1 MRKSALY
8 LLFFLIINVGFA
20 KKIETRMLIVIPYE
34 QVEVKPLFPG
44 GMNEFMRF
52 VMKNFHIS
60 EEEEMPTGT
69 IQVSMV
75 IDKMGNVTNVQII
88 KDLGNAGNEIK
99 RVLSK
104 CPKWQPGRMKGENV
118 DVEYV
123 FPITIQ

>member
-1 MRKSALY
+1 MEKKVLY
-8 LLFFLIINVGFA
+8 LLFFLLINVSFA
-20 KKIETRMLIVIPYE
+20 KKINTEGLIIIPYE

-44 GMNEFMRF
+44 GMNEFMKF
-52 VMKNFHIS
+52 VMKNFHLP
-60 EEEEMPTGT
+60 EEEEVPTGT

-75 IDKMGNVTNVQII
+75 IDKSGNVTNVQII
-88 KDLGNAGNEIK
+88 SDLGNAGNEIK

-123 FPITIQ
+123 FPITIK

>member
-1 MRKSALY
+1 MENKVLY
-8 LLFFLIINVGFA
+8 LLFFLLINVSFA
-20 KKIETRMLIVIPYE
+20 KKINTEGLIIIPYE

-44 GMNEFMRF
+44 GMNEFMKF
-52 VMKNFHIS
+52 VMKNFHLP
-60 EEEEMPTGT
+60 EEEEVPTGT

-75 IDKMGNVTNVQII
+75 IDKSGNVTNVQII
-88 KDLGNAGNEIK
+88 SDLGNAGNEIK

-123 FPITIQ
+123 FPITIK

>member
-20 KKIETRMLIVIPYE
+20 KKNETRMLIVIPYE

-69 IQVSMV
+69 IQVSMI